1 MKNTVIT
8 ARRKKIELLT
18 LLACFIIG
26 NLANLFLVADGM
38 GGHNAGDYASRYAV
52 ETVVR
57 EVKGSFEKSPVCPR
71 VFGRAL
77 CLLDNPAHSVLWD
90 KKFVF
95 EEKKCGLKMIKT
107 Q

>member
-26 NLANLFLVADGM
+26 NLANL
-38 GGHNAGDYASRYAV
+38 YAIISY
-52 ETVVR
+52 ETPFS
-57 EVKGSFEKSPVCPR
+57 EMLTSFFYVLAFSGVLY
-71 VFGRAL
+71 VFWTILRILFYGIRSL
-77 CLLDNPAHSVLWD
+77 
-90 KKFVF
+90 FF

>member
-8 ARRKKIELLT
+8 ARRKKTELLT

-26 NLANLFLVADGM
+26 NLANL
-38 GGHNAGDYASRYAV
+38 YAIISY
-52 ETVVR
+52 ETPFS
-57 EVKGSFEKSPVCPR
+57 EMLTSFFYVLAFSGV
-71 VFGRAL
+71 AL

>member
-26 NLANLFLVADGM
+26 NLANL
-38 GGHNAGDYASRYAV
+38 YAIISY
-52 ETVVR
+52 ETPFS
-57 EVKGSFEKSPVCPR
+57 EMLTSFFYVLC

-77 CLLDNPAHSVLWD
+77 CLLDNPAAFCSM
-90 KKFVF
+90 
-95 EEKKCGLKMIKT
+95 G
-107 Q
+107 